1 MRKFLL
7 LLVFAILTPLCFAQS
22 EVEWKTADNWNIKA
36 TFLPSKNGKMVI
48 LLHDLGRTREDYKNF
63 TKRLENETFGYLAFD
78 LRGHGKST
86 NLGTYNGFK
95 KTGTDNEYNQMVRD
109 VEGAINF
116 LNNKGYKTE
125 DIFIIGA
132 GLGANVAAKAVGLNP
147 QIAGLGLL
155 TPGLKTKD
163 VLSMGG
169 IKMYKNPVMIA
180 VGSVDRKPMMEANL
194 LRNAAFLSSG
204 QGKVLFLTAYELA
217 GTKMLDRYLTS
228 NVIWWLKEPA
238 LPEVLPDIP
247 NFKENKEIEITYSE
261 NKEEEEII
269 HLGTP
274 SVL

>member
-7 LLVFAILTPLCFAQS
+7 LLVFAMLAPLVFAQS
-22 EVEWKTADNWNIKA
+22 EVSWKTADNWTIKG

-48 LLHDLGRTREDYKNF
+48 LLHELARNKEDYKNF
-63 TKRLENETFGYLAFD
+63 EKRLENEDFGYLAFD
-78 LRGHGKST
+78 LRGHGQST
-86 NLGTYNGFK
+86 NLNVYTNFK
-95 KTGTDNEYNQMVRD
+95 KTGTDNEFNQMVRD

-116 LNNKGYKTE
+116 LNSKGYQTE

-155 TPGLKTKD
+155 TPGLKTRD

-204 QGKVLFLTAYELA
+204 QGKVLFLTAYDLA
-217 GTKMLDRYLTS
+217 GVKMLDRYLTN
-228 NVIWWLKEPA
+228 NVITWLQHPA
-238 LPEVLPDIP
+238 LPEVLPDII
-247 NFKENKEIEITYSE
+247 NLEDNQ
-261 NKEEEEII
+261 EEKEEII
-269 HLGTP
+269 TLGTP

>member
-1 MRKFLL
+1 MRKFIF
-7 LLVFAILTPLCFAQS
+7 LLVLTLLAPFTFAQS
-22 EVEWKTADNWNIKA
+22 EVSWKTADNWDIKG
-36 TFLPSKNGKMVI
+36 TFLASKNGKMVI
-48 LLHDLGRTREDYKNF
+48 LLHDLARTREDYKNF
-63 TKRLENETFGYLAFD
+63 TKRLENEEFGYLAFD

-86 NLGTYNGFK
+86 NLGSYANFK
-95 KTGTDNEYNQMVRD
+95 KTGTDNEFNQMVRD
-109 VEGAINF
+109 VEGAITF
-116 LNNKGYKTE
+116 LNSKGYQTE

-155 TPGLKTKD
+155 TPGLKTRD

-180 VGSVDRKPMMEANL
+180 VGSIDRKPMMEANL

-204 QGKVLFLTAYELA
+204 QGKVLFLTAYEFA
-217 GTKMLDRYLTS
+217 GTKMLDRYLTN
-228 NVIWWLKEPA
+228 NVITWLKHPA

-247 NFKENKEIEITYSE
+247 NLEENKTAEINYSE
-261 NKEEEEII
+261 EKEEII
-269 HLGTP
+269 NLGTP

>member
-1 MRKFLL
+1 MKKFLIFFSF
-7 LLVFAILTPLCFAQS
+7 VFLATFALAQS
-22 EVEWKTADNWNIKA
+22 EVSWKTEDNWNIKG
-36 TFLPSKNGKMVI
+36 TFLPAKNGKIII
-48 LLHDLGRTREDYKNF
+48 LLHELGKSREDYKNF
-63 TKRLENETFGYLAFD
+63 IKVLENEEFGYLAFD
-78 LRGHGKST
+78 LRGHGQST
-86 NLGTYNGFK
+86 NLGTYNTFK
-95 KTGTDNEYNQMVRD
+95 KAGTDNEFNQMVRD
-109 VEGAINF
+109 VEGAINY
-116 LNNKGYKTE
+116 LNKKGYDTL

-204 QGKVLFLTAYELA
+204 EGKVLFLTAYDQA
-217 GTKMLDRYLTS
+217 GVKMLDRYLTN
-228 NVIWWLKEPA
+228 NVLTWLKNPV
-238 LPEVLPDIP
+238 LPEVKPDIIQD
-247 NFKENKEIEITYSE
+247 NQEEDFIEL
-261 NKEEEEII
+261 NA
-269 HLGTP
+269 P

>member
-1 MRKFLL
+1 MKRLLL
-7 LLVFAILTPLCFAQS
+7 LLVFAILTPLAFAQS
-22 EVEWKTADNWNIKA
+22 EASWKTQDNWTIKG

-63 TKRLENETFGYLAFD
+63 EKRLENETFGYLAFD
-78 LRGHGKST
+78 LRGHGQST
-86 NLGTYNGFK
+86 NLGSYNNFK

-109 VEGAINF
+109 VEGAISF
-116 LNNKGYKTE
+116 LNDKGYKTE

-204 QGKVLFLTAYELA
+204 EGKVLFLTAYELT

-228 NVIWWLKEPA
+228 NVIWWLKQPA
-238 LPEVLPDIP
+238 LPEVLPDVP
-247 NFKENKEIEITYSE
+247 NLEEDKEIEINYSE
-261 NKEEEEII
+261 NKEEEVI

>member
-7 LLVFAILTPLCFAQS
+7 LLIFALFTPLCFAQS
-22 EVEWKTADNWNIKA
+22 EVNWKTADNWDIKGI
-36 TFLPSKNGKMVI
+36 FLPSKNGKMVI
-48 LLHDLGRTREDYKNF
+48 LLHELGRTREDYKNF
-63 TKRLENETFGYLAFD
+63 IKRLENEEFGYLAFD

-86 NLGTYNGFK
+86 NLGTYNNFK
-95 KTGTDNEYNQMVRD
+95 KTGTDNEFNQMVRD

-116 LNNKGYKTE
+116 LNSQGYQTE

-180 VGSVDRKPMMEANL
+180 VGSIDRKPMMEANL

-217 GTKMLDRYLTS
+217 GTKMLDRYLTN

-238 LPEVLPDIP
+238 LPEVLPDTPI
-247 NFKENKEIEITYSE
+247 FEENKDEKI
-261 NKEEEEII
+261 NPEEKEEII

>member
-1 MRKFLL
+1 MKKFLL
-7 LLVFAILTPLCFAQS
+7 LLILGLVCPLCFAQS
-22 EVEWKTADNWNIKA
+22 EVSWKTQDNWVIKG
-36 TFLPSKNGKMVI
+36 TFLSSKNGKMVI

-63 TKRLENETFGYLAFD
+63 EKRLENETFGYLAFD
-78 LRGHGKST
+78 LRGHGQST
-86 NLGTYNGFK
+86 NLGTYNNFK
-95 KTGTDNEYNQMVRD
+95 KTGTDNEFNQMVRD
-109 VEGAINF
+109 VEGAISF
-116 LNNKGYKTE
+116 LNDKGYQTE

-180 VGSVDRKPMMEANL
+180 VGSIDRKPMMEANL

-204 QGKVLFLTAYELA
+204 QGKVLFLTAYELT

-238 LPEVLPDIP
+238 LPEVLPDTP
-247 NFKENKEIEITYSE
+247 NLEENTEIEIK
-261 NKEEEEII
+261 NEEEEII